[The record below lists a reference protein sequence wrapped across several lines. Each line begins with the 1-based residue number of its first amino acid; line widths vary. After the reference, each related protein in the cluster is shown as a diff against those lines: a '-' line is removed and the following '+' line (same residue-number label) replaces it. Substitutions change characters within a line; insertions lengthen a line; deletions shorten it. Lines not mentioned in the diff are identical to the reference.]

1 MKLGGAGSAQRALWR
16 IGTMTWLRI
25 FLSQFLSLFRKRRLD
40 DELSE
45 ELQAHLEALTDENI
59 RRGMTPAEAHYA
71 ARREFGGLE
80 QTREAHKQ
88 LRSLPAI
95 ENLSRDLRIGIRML
109 ARTPGF
115 TAIAVLTLALGI
127 GANTAVFSLV
137 NAALIRELPYRD
149 PQQLLL
155 LTETLPQLGGNDEV
169 GVAAAEYLDYR
180 DQNRCFSQI
189 AAYEKLGFNLTG
201 DGTPLRVQ
209 AAGVSASAFPLLAVD
224 AQLGRTFT
232 GEEDRDGAPGVAL
245 ISDSLWRNR
254 YSASPDVLGRTVRLD
269 EKPFTVVGVMPPG
282 FLFPFDGA
290 PLSEH
295 ADLWVPIAF
304 SPDRFQDRL
313 REFGVGFIG
322 RLKPGV
328 TPLLAQQDILRVAD
342 NFMTEHP
349 DSYSGTIRVS
359 PRTYPFVAHAAAKI
373 RPLVLLLEAAVL
385 CILLVACANVAN
397 LLMAKARSRR
407 REMAVRSAV
416 GAARGR
422 LLSQCLVESSL
433 LSLLGAG
440 AGVALA
446 VPMISVARQF
456 GPASL
461 PQLQTVTLDPV
472 ALVFTLVLSVITT
485 LFFGLIPALQL
496 SRVSPQVAMKDTAQV
511 GRSQATRRLQSTFV
525 ILEIAVAL
533 ALLIGGSLLLQ
544 SFVHLLNVPTGFRP
558 QNTVVVRTLFDLSR
572 YPDASKREAVQKEL
586 LSRLRALPGV
596 RLTAEASHL
605 PLSEARQIG
614 YHIEGAPPDEFH
626 WAHNSLVSPGYF
638 QAMGISILRGRDF
651 TEQDDRKS
659 PNAAVIS
666 ETLARHSFPNQDP
679 IGKRYN
685 WGGLADFT
693 IIGVAADVRMT
704 ALDADPPPM
713 IYNSMFQIARGASG
727 RTAFVLKL
735 DSSKPS
741 VQQGIFQSVQQQ
753 VWSLDKD
760 LPIFGVSTM
769 QVLLEDSVAQQRF
782 TMLLIA
788 GFGVL
793 ALLLAVIG
801 LFGVV
806 SYVVVLRQRELALR
820 MALGA
825 GRANLG
831 WMVLRQGGLLGI
843 AGCTLGLLVFMVGSP
858 LLSRALYQTSP
869 RDLPTLLLVPL
880 VLFLVTLGA
889 SYWPARRAMHTDPMA
904 LLRYE

>member
-1 MKLGGAGSAQRALWR
+1 
-16 IGTMTWLRI
+16 MTWLGS
-25 FLSQFLSLFRKRRLD
+25 FFSQFLALFRKRRLD
-40 DELSE
+40 DELSV
-45 ELQAHLEALTDENI
+45 ELQSHLEALTEENI
-59 RRGMTPAEAHYA
+59 RRGMSPEEARYA
-71 ARREFGGLE
+71 ARREFGNFE
-80 QTREAHKQ
+80 QTREAYTQ

-95 ENLSRDLRIGIRML
+95 ENLARDLRLGIRTL
-109 ARTPGF
+109 SRSPGF
-115 TAIAVLTLALGI
+115 TAVAVITLALGI

-137 NAALIRELPYRD
+137 KAALIRNPPYRD

-169 GVAAAEYLDYR
+169 GVAAPEYLDYR
-180 DQNRCFSQI
+180 DQNRCFSQV
-189 AAYEKLGFNLTG
+189 AAYEKKGFNLTG
-201 DGTPLRVQ
+201 DGPPLRVQ
-209 AAGVSASAFPLLAVD
+209 AAGVSASAFPLLAVS
-224 AQLGRTFT
+224 AQIGRAFT
-232 GEEDRDGAPGVAL
+232 EEEDRDGAPGVTL
-245 ISDSLWRNR
+245 LSDSLWRNH
-254 YSASPDVLGRTVRLD
+254 YGASLDVLGKMVRLD
-269 EKPFTVVGVMPPG
+269 EKPFTIVGVMPPG
-282 FLFPFDGA
+282 FQFPFDGA
-290 PLSEH
+290 PLSER

-304 SPDRFQDRL
+304 SPDRFTDRL

-328 TPLLAQQDILRVAD
+328 TPPMAHQDILRVAND
-342 NFMTEHP
+342 FMREHP
-349 DSYSGTIRVS
+349 ESYSGTIRVS
-359 PRTYPFVAHAAAKI
+359 PRTYPLVAHASAKI

-385 CILLVACANVAN
+385 SILLIACANVAN
-397 LLMAKARSRR
+397 LLMAKSRSRR

-440 AGVALA
+440 AGVVLA
-446 VPMISVARQF
+446 VPMISVARQY

-461 PQLQTVTLDPV
+461 PQLQNVTLDPLSL
-472 ALVFTLVLSVITT
+472 AFTLVLSVLTT
-485 LFFGLIPALQL
+485 LSFGLIPALQL
-496 SRVSPQVAMKDTAQV
+496 SRVSPHVAIKDTAQV
-511 GRSQATRRLQSTFV
+511 GRSRATRRLQNTFA
-525 ILEIAVAL
+525 ILEIGAAL

-558 QNTVVVRTLFDLSR
+558 QNTVVVRTLFDSSR

-586 LSRLRALPGV
+586 LDRLRVLPGV
-596 RLTAEASHL
+596 RLVAEASHL

-638 QAMGISILRGRDF
+638 KALGISILRGRDF
-651 TEQDDRKS
+651 TEQDDHKS

-685 WGGLADFT
+685 WGGRADFT
-693 IIGVAADVRMT
+693 VIGVAADVRVT

-713 IYNSMFQIARGASG
+713 IYNSMFQVESGASS

-735 DSSKPS
+735 DSSSES
-741 VQQGIFQSVQQQ
+741 VQQGTFQSVQQQ

-760 LPIFGVSTM
+760 LPIYGVSTLQSLM
-769 QVLLEDSVAQQRF
+769 EDSISQRRF
-782 TMLLIA
+782 TMLLIG

-806 SYVVVLRQRELALR
+806 SYVVVLRQQELALR
-820 MALGA
+820 VALGA
-825 GRANLG
+825 ASRNLG
-831 WMVLRQGGLLGI
+831 WMVLKQGGLLGM
-843 AGCTLGLLVFMVGSP
+843 AGCVLGLIVFMLGSS
-858 LLSRALYQTSP
+858 LLSSSLYQTS
-869 RDLPTLLLVPL
+869 RYDLPTLFLAPL
-880 VLFLVTLGA
+880 ILFLATLCA
-889 SYWPARRAMHTDPMA
+889 SYWPARRAMRIDPMA

>member
-1 MKLGGAGSAQRALWR
+1 
-16 IGTMTWLRI
+16 MTWLKI
-25 FLSQFLSLFRKRRLD
+25 FFSRVLALLRKRHLD
-40 DELSE
+40 DELSA
-45 ELQAHLEALTDENI
+45 ELQSHLETLTEENI
-59 RRGMTPAEAHYA
+59 RRGMSPEEARYA

-80 QTREAHKQ
+80 QAKEAHKQ

-95 ENLSRDLRIGIRML
+95 ENFARDLRLGIRVL
-109 ARTPGF
+109 SKSPGF
-115 TAIAVLTLALGI
+115 TAVAVITLALGI

-137 NAALIRELPYRD
+137 NAALIRRPPYHD

-180 DQNRCFSQI
+180 DQNRCFSQV
-189 AAYEKLGFNLTG
+189 AAYEKEGFNLTG

-209 AAGVSASAFPLLAVD
+209 AAGVSASAFPLLVVS
-224 AQLGRTFT
+224 AQIGRTFT
-232 GEEDRDGAPGVAL
+232 EEEDRDGAPGVVL
-245 ISDSLWRNR
+245 LSDSLWRNL
-254 YSASPDVLGRTVRLD
+254 YNASPYILGKTIRLD
-269 EKPFTVVGVMPPG
+269 EKPFTIVGVMPPG
-282 FLFPFDGA
+282 FQFPFDGA
-290 PLSEH
+290 PLSER

-304 SPDRFQDRL
+304 SPDRFTDRI

-328 TPLLAQQDILRVAD
+328 TPALAQRDILRVAD
-342 NFMTEHP
+342 DFMRGHP
-349 DSYSGTIRVS
+349 ESYSGRIRVS
-359 PRTYPFVAHAAAKI
+359 PRTYPFVAHASAKI
-373 RPLVLLLEAAVL
+373 RPLVVLLEAAVL
-385 CILLVACANVAN
+385 CVLLIACANVAN

-407 REMAVRSAV
+407 REMAVRCAV

-446 VPMISVARQF
+446 VPMISAARQY
-456 GPASL
+456 GPTSL
-461 PQLQTVTLDPV
+461 PQLQNVTLDHL
-472 ALVFTLVLSVITT
+472 ALVFTLVLSVLIT
-485 LFFGLIPALQL
+485 LSFGLIPALQL
-496 SRVSPQVAMKDTAQV
+496 SRVSPQVAIKDTAQV
-511 GRSQATRRLQSTFV
+511 GRSQATRRLQDTFV
-525 ILEIAVAL
+525 ILEIGAAL

-558 QNTVVVRTLFDLSR
+558 QNTMIARTLFDLSR

-586 LSRLRALPGV
+586 LNRLRVLPGV
-596 RLTAEASHL
+596 GLVAEASHL
-605 PLSEARQIG
+605 PLTEARQIG
-614 YHIEGAPPDEFH
+614 YHIEGAPPDEYH

-651 TEQDDRKS
+651 TEQDDHKS
-659 PNAAVIS
+659 PNVAVIS
-666 ETLARHSFPNQDP
+666 ETLARHSFPNQEP

-735 DSSKPS
+735 DSSNES
-741 VQQGIFQSVQQQ
+741 VQQGIFQTVQQQ
-753 VWSLDKD
+753 VWSLDRD
-760 LPIFGVSTM
+760 LPIYGVSTM
-769 QVLLEDSVAQQRF
+769 QSLMEDSVSQRRF
-782 TMLLIA
+782 TMLLIG

-806 SYVVVLRQRELALR
+806 SYVVVLRQQELALR
-820 MALGA
+820 VALGA
-825 GRANLG
+825 ANRNLG
-831 WMVLRQGGLLGI
+831 WMVLKQGGLLGI
-843 AGCTLGLLVFMVGSP
+843 AGCVLGLIVFMLGSS
-858 LLSRALYQTSP
+858 LLSSSLYQTS
-869 RDLPTLLLVPL
+869 RYDLPTLFLAPL
-880 VLFLVTLGA
+880 ILFLATLCA
-889 SYWPARRAMHTDPMA
+889 SYWPARRAMRVDLMA

>member
-1 MKLGGAGSAQRALWR
+1 ME
-16 IGTMTWLRI
+16 WLRI
-25 FLSQFLSLFRKRRLD
+25 FGARLHNLIFRRQLD
-40 DELSE
+40 GDLDAEFR
-45 ELQAHLEALTDENI
+45 AHLELLTEENI
-59 RRGMTPAEAHYA
+59 RKGMTPQEAHYA

-88 LRSLPAI
+88 QRSLPAI
-95 ENLSRDLRIGIRML
+95 ENLARDLRLGIRML
-109 ARTPGF
+109 GRSPGF
-115 TAIAVLTLALGI
+115 TAVAVITLALGI

-137 NAALIRELPYRD
+137 NAVLIRKLPYRD

-155 LTETLPQLGGNDEV
+155 LTETLPQLGGGEEV

-180 DQNRCFSQI
+180 DQNQSFSQV
-189 AAYEKLGFNLTG
+189 AAYENAGFNLTG

-209 AAGVSASAFPLLAVD
+209 AARISASAFSLLGVN
-224 AQLGRTFT
+224 AQLGRTFME
-232 GEEDRDGAPGVAL
+232 EEDHAGAPGVAV
-245 ISDSLWRNR
+245 ISDALWRNH
-254 YSASPDVLGRTVRLD
+254 YGASRDVLGKTVRLD
-269 EKPFTVVGVMPPG
+269 EKPFIIVGVMPRG

-290 PLSEH
+290 PLSER

-304 SPDRFQDRL
+304 SADRL
-313 REFGVGFIG
+313 ADRVREFGVGVVG
-322 RLKPGV
+322 RLRPGV
-328 TPLLAQQDILRVAD
+328 TPAQAQQDILRVAD
-342 NFMTEHP
+342 NFMREHP
-349 DSYSGTIRVS
+349 ESYSGTIRVS

-373 RPLVLLLEAAVL
+373 TPLVFLLEAAVL
-385 CILLVACANVAN
+385 CVLLIACANVAN

-422 LLSQCLVESSL
+422 LLAQCLVESSL
-433 LSLLGAG
+433 LSLLGAI

-461 PQLQTVTLDPV
+461 PQLQDVTLNPV
-472 ALVFTLVLSVITT
+472 ALAFTLGLSVITT
-485 LFFGLIPALQL
+485 LSFGLIPALQL
-496 SRVSPQVAMKDTAQV
+496 SRVSPQVALKDTAQI
-511 GRSQATRRLQSTFV
+511 GRSQATRRLQDALV
-525 ILEIAVAL
+525 ILEIGAAL

-544 SFVHLLNVPTGFRP
+544 SFVHLLNVSTGFRP
-558 QNTVVVRTLFDLSR
+558 QNTVVVRTLFDWPR
-572 YPDASKREAVQKEL
+572 YPDPQKRETVQKEL
-586 LSRLRALPGV
+586 LNRLRVLPGV
-596 RLTAEASHL
+596 RLAAEASHL

-614 YHIEGAPPDEFH
+614 FHIEGAPPDEFH

-651 TEQDDRKS
+651 REQDDRKS

-666 ETLARHSFPNQDP
+666 ETLGRQYFPNQDA

-685 WGGLADFT
+685 WGGRADFT
-693 IIGVAADVRMT
+693 IIGVAADVRVT

-713 IYNSMFQIARGASG
+713 IYNSMFQVESGASS

-735 DSSKPS
+735 DSPDES

-753 VWSLDKD
+753 IWSLDKD
-760 LPIFGVSTM
+760 LPIYGVSTM
-769 QVLLEDSVAQQRF
+769 QSLMEDSVSQRRF
-782 TMLLIA
+782 TMVLIG
-788 GFGVL
+788 GFGAL

-806 SYVVVLRQRELALR
+806 SYVVVLRQQELALR
-820 MALGA
+820 VALGA

-831 WMVLRQGGLLGI
+831 WMVLKQGGLLGA
-843 AGCTLGLLVFMVGSP
+843 AGCVFGLFVFMVGSP
-858 LLSRALYQTSP
+858 LLSSSLYQTS
-869 RDLPTLLLVPL
+869 RHDLPTLLLSAVI
-880 VLFLVTLGA
+880 LFLATLCA
-889 SYWPARRAMHTDPMA
+889 SYWPARRAMRVDPMA

>member
-1 MKLGGAGSAQRALWR
+1 ME
-16 IGTMTWLRI
+16 WLRI
-25 FLSQFLSLFRKRRLD
+25 FGARLRNLFFRRQLD
-40 DELSE
+40 GELDAE
-45 ELQAHLEALTDENI
+45 FRAHLEMLTEENI
-59 RRGMTPAEAHYA
+59 RKGMAPYEAHYA

-88 LRSLPAI
+88 QRSLPAI
-95 ENLSRDLRIGIRML
+95 ENLARDLHLGIRML
-109 ARTPGF
+109 GRSPGF
-115 TAIAVLTLALGI
+115 TAVAVITLALGI

-137 NAALIRELPYRD
+137 NAVMIRKLPYRE

-155 LTETLPQLGGNDEV
+155 LTETLPQLGGGEEV

-180 DQNRCFSQI
+180 DQNQSFSQV
-189 AAYEKLGFNLTG
+189 AAYETAGFNLTCE
-201 DGTPLRVQ
+201 GTPLRVQ
-209 AAGVSASAFPLLAVD
+209 AARISASAFSLLGVS
-224 AQLGRTFT
+224 AQLGRTFID
-232 GEEDRDGAPGVAL
+232 EEDRAGAPGVAV
-245 ISDSLWRNR
+245 ISDALWRNH
-254 YSASPDVLGRTVRLD
+254 YSSSPDVVGKTVRLD

-290 PLSEH
+290 PLSER

-304 SPDRFQDRL
+304 SADRFADRV
-313 REFGVGFIG
+313 REFGVGAIG

-328 TPLLAQQDILRVAD
+328 TREQAQQDILRVAD
-342 NFMTEHP
+342 NFMREHP
-349 DSYSGTIRVS
+349 ESYSGTIQVT

-385 CILLVACANVAN
+385 CVLLIACANVAN

-407 REMAVRSAV
+407 REMAVRSTV

-422 LLSQCLVESSL
+422 LLTQCLVESFL
-433 LSLLGAG
+433 LSLLGAI

-461 PQLQTVTLDPV
+461 PQLQDVTLNPV
-472 ALVFTLVLSVITT
+472 ALAFTVGLSVITT
-485 LFFGLIPALQL
+485 LSFGLIPALQL
-496 SRVSPQVAMKDTAQV
+496 SRVSPQVAMKDTAQI
-511 GRSQATRRLQSTFV
+511 GSSQATRRLQDALV
-525 ILEIAVAL
+525 ILEIGAAL

-544 SFVHLLNVPTGFRP
+544 SFVHLLNVSTGFRS
-558 QNTVVVRTLFDLSR
+558 QNTVVVRTLFDWPR
-572 YPDASKREAVQKEL
+572 YPDPQKRETVQKEL
-586 LSRLRALPGV
+586 LNRLRVLPGV
-596 RLTAEASHL
+596 RLAAEASHL

-614 YHIEGAPPDEFH
+614 FHIEGAPPDEFH

-651 TEQDDRKS
+651 TEQDDRKF

-666 ETLARHSFPNQDP
+666 ETLAREYFPKQDA

-685 WGGLADFT
+685 WGGRADFT
-693 IIGVAADVRMT
+693 IIGVAADVRVT

-713 IYNSMFQIARGASG
+713 IYNSMFQVESGASS

-735 DSSKPS
+735 DSPDES

-753 VWSLDKD
+753 IWSLDKD
-760 LPIFGVSTM
+760 LPIYGVSTM
-769 QVLLEDSVAQQRF
+769 QSLMEDSVSQRRF
-782 TMLLIA
+782 TMMLIG
-788 GFGVL
+788 GFGAL

-806 SYVVVLRQRELALR
+806 SYIVVLRRQELALR
-820 MALGA
+820 VALGA

-831 WMVLRQGGLLGI
+831 WMVLKQGGLLGA
-843 AGCTLGLLVFMVGSP
+843 AGCVFGLFVFMVGSP
-858 LLSRALYQTSP
+858 LLSSSLYQTS
-869 RDLPTLLLVPL
+869 RHDLPTLLLSPVI
-880 VLFLVTLGA
+880 LFLATLCA
-889 SYWPARRAMHTDPMA
+889 SYWPARRAMRVDPMA